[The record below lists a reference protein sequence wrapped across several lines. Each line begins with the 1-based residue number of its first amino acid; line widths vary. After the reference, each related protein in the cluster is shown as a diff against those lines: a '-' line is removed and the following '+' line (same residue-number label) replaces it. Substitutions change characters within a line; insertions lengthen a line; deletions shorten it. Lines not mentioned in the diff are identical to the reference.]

1 MNDLKQSHLQNY
13 FLPEDFWLYRTPNCK
28 FYEWN
33 RNPSLDRFILGGSLT
48 RKPLRS
54 HLKRS
59 QPQRSI
65 SPPELD
71 FYLTSCSFL
80 LNQSLGAIKQRVT
93 ADGNDEC
100 WLIWYIRDQSSAS
113 SVRSIDLL
121 RLEGWSDVA
130 SLWEGVRG
138 FRTQESWSLQIES
151 MFHQMPIFPVFF
163 PPAITVLLP
172 GPRSFLIFV
181 DVVAHLI
188 FGTSKRINLMQRF
201 KGMILRSSTLS
212 WQLTS
217 WTWSVYRC

>member
-1 MNDLKQSHLQNY
+1 MNDLKQSHRQNY
-13 FLPEDFWLYRTPNCK
+13 SLPEDFWLYRTPNCK

-54 HLKRS
+54 HLKPS

-130 SLWEGVRG
+130 SLWEGVGG
-138 FRTQESWSLQIES
+138 FRKNADPSRLNPCFTNCQ
-151 MFHQMPIFPVFF
+151 FF
-163 PPAITVLLP
+163 PPGIEFYFLDLDPFWSLLMLP
-172 GPRSFLIFV
+172 HIPFL
-181 DVVAHLI
+181 L
-188 FGTSKRINLMQRF
+188 KRINLCL
-201 KGMILRSSTLS
+201 KNSTATGVECFC
-212 WQLTS
+212 WG
-217 WTWSVYRC
+217 